1 MTTGMALSGPSFG
14 PASGGKAEKLV
25 VFLHGWGANGAD
37 LIGLAPHF
45 ARVLPTTLFLSPD
58 APFPCDANPAGLQ
71 WFSFADNS
79 QSQLLAGA
87 RLAASLI
94 TSFLDEV
101 QREHGLGDED
111 TVLAGF
117 SQGAMLALHVG
128 LRLNRRL
135 AGVIGY
141 SGLMIAAESLPEE
154 INSKPPVLLVHGER
168 DTVVPP
174 QASQVAQQFLAHSGI
189 DARLVLR
196 PGLAHGID
204 EEGLRQGMAF
214 LRRTLGP
221 EAAPVRDTPAGR
233 PKRAAERTEH
243 QVTRR

>member
-14 PASGGKAEKLV
+14 PAGGGKPEKLV
-25 VFLHGWGANGAD
+25 VFLHGWGANGSD

-45 ARVLPTTLFLSPD
+45 ARALPTTLFLSPD

-79 QSQLLAGA
+79 QAQLLAGA
-87 RLAASLI
+87 RLAASLVA
-94 TSFLDEV
+94 SFLDE
-101 QREHGLGDED
+101 QQARLGLTDRE

-135 AGVIGY
+135 AGIIGY
-141 SGLMIAAESLPEE
+141 SGLMIAAENLKDELT
-154 INSKPPVLLVHGER
+154 SKPPVLLVHGER

-174 QASQVAQQFLAHSGI
+174 QASQVAQQFLTHSGV
-189 DARLVLR
+189 DAKLLLR
-196 PGLAHGID
+196 PALAHGID
-204 EEGLRQGMAF
+204 EEGLRQGLAF

-221 EAAPVRDTPAGR
+221 EAPAAQ
-233 PKRAAERTEH
+233 PN
-243 QVTRR
+243 